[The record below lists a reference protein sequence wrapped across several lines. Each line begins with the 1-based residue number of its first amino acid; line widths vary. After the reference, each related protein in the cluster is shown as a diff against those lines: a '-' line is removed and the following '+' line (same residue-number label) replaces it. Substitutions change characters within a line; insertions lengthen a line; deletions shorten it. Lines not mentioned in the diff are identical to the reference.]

1 MSKLNERRKEI
12 RDLSYSEA
20 QKELTELR
28 LRLFN
33 LRLQQQ
39 RGEVKNSRVFAQ
51 TRKDIARLLH
61 HITELETAEV
71 ASASTEAEEGKE

>member
-1 MSKLNERRKEI
+1 MSKLNDRRKEI
-12 RDLSYSEA
+12 SELSAGEA
-20 QKELTELR
+20 QNQIKELR
-28 LRLFN
+28 LKLFK

-61 HITELETAEV
+61 RLTVLENEQ
-71 ASASTEAEEGKE
+71 